1 MEKHRNFM
9 TTFRADA
16 SWSSL
21 YALQENVFMTVIDDK
36 DKTKGEGVYK
46 MLKKE
51 KELLDTFLYAM
62 NSGLT
67 FNKGNVDVNGKA
79 TVVDPDT
86 GRPIYVGE
94 GLIPQIEAA
103 ANKSCY
109 VNKPSLGVFNQMMSN
124 MADKAQ
130 SDTGNKWVFIV
141 NRKLWTDLQTTLGDY
156 LANYRTNGTFLY
168 SKSAN
173 KGQGGYVKVGATFS
187 TYEYA
192 GNEVSFVVD
201 RALTREYPTKG
212 YGVCIDLT
220 ADKTTGTPSVAKFS
234 LTGKDFITNKL
245 VGVGGYDG
253 KSSGEVASNVAGSK
267 LVMMG

>member
-1 MEKHRNFM
+1 M
-9 TTFRADA
+9 
-16 SWSSL
+16 
-21 YALQENVFMTVIDDK
+21 
-36 DKTKGEGVYK
+36 
-46 MLKKE
+46 
-51 KELLDTFLYAM
+51 
-62 NSGLT
+62 
-67 FNKGNVDVNGKA
+67 
-79 TVVDPDT
+79 
-86 GRPIYVGE
+86 IYVGE

-103 ANKSCY
+103 ANKICY
-109 VNKPSLGVFNQMMSN
+109 VNKPNLGVFNLMMSN

-168 SKSAN
+168 SKTAN

-220 ADKTTGTPSVAKFS
+220 ADKTTGTPAVAKFS